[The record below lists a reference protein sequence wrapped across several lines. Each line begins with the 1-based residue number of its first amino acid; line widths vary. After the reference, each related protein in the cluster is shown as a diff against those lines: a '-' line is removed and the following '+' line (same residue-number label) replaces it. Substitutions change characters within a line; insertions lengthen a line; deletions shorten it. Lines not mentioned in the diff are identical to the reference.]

1 VSATEPRGTAAPA
14 SNRLDLEAAA
24 ELEKRYDSEVSF
36 RQLRG
41 VTAAIVSTLL
51 VALSAFHYYTAGFGI
66 LTEHWHKSIH
76 LAAVLGLIFI
86 MFPTKLDGLPKIGGV
101 PVHDWLLAGLI
112 AAACFYLPI
121 VFDELTFRIGMPNT
135 WDMVMGTVMIVLVLE
150 ATRRAMGWVLPA
162 IVVVFILYGLFGNHL
177 SGVLAHP
184 GSNWEGFL
192 SHVYLT
198 QEGIFGIPVKVV
210 ATFVFHFVLF
220 GVLATRMG
228 LGQFF
233 IDLASIIAGRYAGG
247 PAKVAV
253 VSSAMFG
260 TISGSSIANTVTT
273 GSLTIPA
280 MKRIG
285 YKPHFAGAVEAAAS
299 AGGQITPPI
308 MGAAA
313 FVMIEFLEISLTT
326 LLVAAA
332 IPAAMHFWG
341 VFVQVHFEAKRL
353 GLRGLDEDE
362 IPKLWPTIRDGW
374 PTVIPLVLLVWVI
387 IDGYT
392 PYLAAF
398 AGISACIVVGFL
410 NPKNRLTIKDLW
422 DAFDLGSRYALAV
435 GAAAAAVGIVVG
447 VVTLTGAGFRIGFI
461 VTQAAAQTAEMFRP
475 IVDAL
480 PAGFGSMQGLTLFMT
495 LVFVALVCIAMGAG
509 IPTTAL
515 YIVLAA
521 IAAPAVQQLGVPPI
535 AAHLFILYYGILAD
549 LTPPVCVSAYA
560 AAGIAGSNPFR
571 TGLTAFRLGMAKA
584 TVPFVFAYAP
594 VMLIV
599 VPDFTWGAFLF
610 TVGTCAVGV
619 LILGIGMTGYAFT
632 HMGLVSQVV
641 LVIGSLLMISPSG
654 PMTAVGAV
662 LAAPVLALNYLRARK
677 AKSSGASEAVR

>member
-1 VSATEPRGTAAPA
+1 MSASDPKGTGAAPGLA
-14 SNRLDLEAAA
+14 KLDLDAAA
-24 ELEKRYDSEVSF
+24 ELEKKYDSEVNF
-36 RQLRG
+36 RALHG
-41 VTAAIVSTLL
+41 PVAVFVSALL
-51 VALSAFHYYTAGFGI
+51 VALSVFHYYTAGFGI

-86 MFPTKLDGLPKIGGV
+86 MFPTRREFGPKLGGV
-101 PVHDWLLAGLI
+101 PVTDWAMAIAI

-135 WDMVMGTVMIVLVLE
+135 WDMVMGTVMVVLVLE

-162 IVVVFILYGLFGNHL
+162 IVVVFILYGLFGNNL

-184 GSNWEGFL
+184 GSSWEAFL

-233 IDLASIIAGRYAGG
+233 IDIAAMIAGRYPGG

-280 MKRIG
+280 MKRVG

-313 FVMIEFLEISLTT
+313 FVMIEFLNIPLTT
-326 LLVAAA
+326 LLIAAA
-332 IPAAMHFWG
+332 VPAFMHFWG

-353 GLRGLDEDE
+353 GLRGMPENE

-374 PTVIPLVLLVWVI
+374 PTVIPLVLLVYVI

-398 AGISACIVVGFL
+398 VGISACIVVGFL
-410 NPKNRLTIKDLW
+410 NPRNRLTLKDLW
-422 DAFDLGSRYALAV
+422 DAFDMGARYALAV

-447 VVTLTGAGFRIGFI
+447 VVTLTGAGFRISFI

-475 IVDAL
+475 IVEAL
-480 PAGFGSMQGLTLFMT
+480 PAGMGSMQGLTLFMT
-495 LVFVALVCIAMGAG
+495 LVFIALVCIAMGCG

-521 IAAPAVQQLGVPPI
+521 IAAPAVQQLGVPPL

-549 LTPPVCVSAYA
+549 LTPPVCVAAYA

-594 VMLIV
+594 VMLIMV
-599 VPDFTWGAFLF
+599 DDFTWGAFLF
-610 TVGTCAVGV
+610 TTITCAIGV
-619 LILGIGMTGYAFT
+619 LCLGIGMTGYCFT
-632 HMGLVSQVV
+632 HMGIVSQVV
-641 LVIGSLLMISPSG
+641 LVFSSLLMISPSVM
-654 PMTAVGAV
+654 MTAVGAAI
-662 LAAPVLALNYLRARK
+662 AAPVLALNWVRAR
-677 AKSSGASEAVR
+677 AAPAPA

>member
-1 VSATEPRGTAAPA
+1 VTTQNTSTK
-14 SNRLDLEAAA
+14 LDLEAAA
-24 ELEKRYDSEVSF
+24 RLEQEADTELRF
-36 RQLRG
+36 RTLTG
-41 VTAAIVSTLL
+41 ATAKLASALL

-66 LTEHWHKSIH
+66 LTEHWHKAIH
-76 LAAVLGLIFI
+76 LAGVLGLIFL
-86 MFPTKLDGLPKIGGV
+86 MFPGGRLSLGPKLGGV
-101 PVHDWLLAGLI
+101 PAVDWLLAGAVV
-112 AAACFYLPI
+112 AATIYLPVI
-121 VFDELTFRIGMPNT
+121 FDDLTFRIGNPNGT
-135 WDMVMGTVMIVLVLE
+135 DVLMGTIMVVLTLE
-150 ATRRAMGWVLPA
+150 ATRRSMGWVLPG
-162 IVVVFILYGLFGNHL
+162 IVVVFILYALYGNHL

-184 GSNWEGFL
+184 GADWAGFVN
-192 SHVYLT
+192 HVYLT
-198 QEGIFGIPVKVV
+198 QEGIFGIPAKVV

-220 GVLATRMG
+220 GVIATRMG

-233 IDLASIIAGRYAGG
+233 IDIAAVIAGRYPGG

-253 VSSAMFG
+253 LSSAMFG

-280 MKRIG
+280 MKKVG

-313 FVMIEFLEISLTT
+313 FVMIEFLEIPLTT

-332 IPAAMHFWG
+332 VPAAMHFWG

-353 GLRGLDEDE
+353 GLKGMPESEL
-362 IPKLWPTIRDGW
+362 PKLWPTIRDGW

-387 IDGYT
+387 VDGYT

-398 AGISACIVVGFL
+398 AGITACIIVGFL
-410 NPKNRLTIKDLW
+410 NPRNRLTLRDLW
-422 DAFDLGSRYALAV
+422 DAFDMGARYALAV
-435 GAAAAAVGIVVG
+435 GAAAAAVGMVVG

-461 VTQAAAQTAEMFRP
+461 VTQAAGQTAMFFQP
-475 IVDAL
+475 VIDIL
-480 PAGFGSMQGLTLFMT
+480 PAGWASIQGLTLFLT
-495 LVFVALVCIAMGAG
+495 LVFVALVCIAMGCG

-521 IAAPAVQQLGVPPI
+521 IAAPAVVQLGVPPL

-549 LTPPVCVSAYA
+549 LTPPVCVAAYA

-571 TGLTAFRLGMAKA
+571 TGLTAFRLGAAKA

-594 VMLIV
+594 VMLIM
-599 VPDFTWGAFLF
+599 VPDFTLGSFLF
-610 TVGTCAVGV
+610 VTVTCAVGV
-619 LILGIGMTGYAFT
+619 LVLGIGLTGYAFT
-632 HMGLVSQVV
+632 HMGLGSQLGLV
-641 LVIGSLLMISPSG
+641 LAALLMISPNG
-654 PMTAVGAV
+654 PLTAVGAV
-662 LAAPVLALNYLRARK
+662 IAAPILAFNLLRSRRPTP
-677 AKSSGASEAVR
+677 VPVPR

>member
-1 VSATEPRGTAAPA
+1 MSASDPKGTGAAPGLA
-14 SNRLDLEAAA
+14 KLDLDAAA
-24 ELEKRYDSEVSF
+24 ELEKKYDTEVSF
-36 RQLRG
+36 RDLHG
-41 VTAAIVSTLL
+41 PTAIFVSAML

-86 MFPTKLDGLPKIGGV
+86 MFPTKHEFGPRIGNV
-101 PVHDWLLAGLI
+101 PVTDWVLAALV
-112 AAACFYLPI
+112 AASCFYLPL
-121 VFDELTFRIGMPNT
+121 VFDELTFRIGMPNLP
-135 WDMVMGTVMIVLVLE
+135 DMIMGTIMIVLVLE
-150 ATRRAMGWVLPA
+150 TTRRAMGWVLPA
-162 IVVVFILYGLFGNHL
+162 IVIVFILYGLFGNHL

-184 GSNWEGFL
+184 GSSWEAFL

-233 IDLASIIAGRYAGG
+233 IDIASIIAGKYPGG

-260 TISGSSIANTVTT
+260 SISGSSIANTVTT

-280 MKRIG
+280 MKRVG

-313 FVMIEFLEISLTT
+313 FVMIEFLEIPLTT
-326 LLVAAA
+326 LLIAAA
-332 IPAAMHFWG
+332 VPAAMHFWG

-353 GLRGLDEDE
+353 GLRGMEPNE
-362 IPKLWPTIRDGW
+362 IPRLWPTIRDGW
-374 PTVIPLVLLVWVI
+374 PTVIPLVLLVYVI
-387 IDGYT
+387 MQGYT

-398 AGISACIVVGFL
+398 VGISACIVVGFL
-410 NPKNRLTIKDLW
+410 NPRNRITLKDLW
-422 DAFDLGSRYALAV
+422 DAFDMGARYALAV

-447 VVTLTGAGFRIGFI
+447 VVTLTGAGFRVSFI
-461 VTQAAAQTAEMFRP
+461 VTQAAVQTAEFFRP
-475 IVDAL
+475 VVEML
-480 PAGFGSMQGLTLFMT
+480 PASIGSMQGLTLFIT
-495 LVFVALVCIAMGAG
+495 LVFIALICIAMGAG

-521 IAAPAVQQLGVPPI
+521 IAAPAVQQLGVPPL

-549 LTPPVCVSAYA
+549 LTPPVCVAAYA

-571 TGLTAFRLGMAKA
+571 TGITAFRLGMAKA

-594 VMLIV
+594 VMLIMV
-599 VPDFTWGAFLF
+599 DDFTLSAFLF
-610 TVGTCAVGV
+610 TTITCAIGV
-619 LILGIGMTGYAFT
+619 LLLGIGMTGYAFT
-632 HMGLVSQVV
+632 HMGLVSQGV
-641 LVIGSLLMISPSG
+641 LVLASLLMISPSVV
-654 PMTAVGAV
+654 MTAAGAV
-662 LAAPVLALNYLRARK
+662 IAAPVLALNWMRAR
-677 AKSSGASEAVR
+677 ALPATA

>member
-1 VSATEPRGTAAPA
+1 MSASDPRGTAAPSGRA
-14 SNRLDLEAAA
+14 KLDLDAAA
-24 ELEKRYDSEVSF
+24 ELEKKYDTEVAF
-36 RQLRG
+36 RDLKG
-41 VTAAIVSTLL
+41 PTAVFVSAML
-51 VALSAFHYYTAGFGI
+51 VALSVFHYYTAGFGI

-86 MFPTKLDGLPKIGGV
+86 MFPTRHEFGPRIGNV
-101 PVHDWLLAGLI
+101 PVTDWVL
-112 AAACFYLPI
+112 AAAVASSAFYLPL
-121 VFDELTFRIGMPNT
+121 VFDELTFRIGMPNLP
-135 WDMVMGTVMIVLVLE
+135 DMIMGTIMIVLVLE
-150 ATRRAMGWVLPA
+150 TTRRAMGWVLPA
-162 IVVVFILYGLFGNHL
+162 IVIVFILYGLFGNNL

-184 GSNWEGFL
+184 GSSWEAFL

-233 IDLASIIAGRYAGG
+233 IDIASIIAGRYPGG

-260 TISGSSIANTVTT
+260 SISGSSIANTVTT

-280 MKRIG
+280 MKRVG

-313 FVMIEFLEISLTT
+313 FVMIEFLEIPLTT
-326 LLVAAA
+326 LLIAAA
-332 IPAAMHFWG
+332 VPAAMHFWG

-353 GLRGLDEDE
+353 GLRGMDPNE
-362 IPKLWPTIRDGW
+362 IPRLWPTIRDGW
-374 PTVIPLVLLVWVI
+374 PTVIPLVLLVYVI
-387 IDGYT
+387 MQGYT

-410 NPKNRLTIKDLW
+410 NPRNRMTLKDLW
-422 DAFDLGSRYALAV
+422 DAFDMGARYALAV

-447 VVTLTGAGFRIGFI
+447 VVTLTGAGFRISFI
-461 VTQAAAQTAEMFRP
+461 VTQAAVQTAELFRP
-475 IVDAL
+475 IVEVL
-480 PAGFGSMQGLTLFMT
+480 PAGIGSMQGLTLFIT
-495 LVFVALVCIAMGAG
+495 LVFIALICIAMGAG

-521 IAAPAVQQLGVPPI
+521 IAAPAVQQLGVPPL

-549 LTPPVCVSAYA
+549 LTPPVCVAAYA

-594 VMLIV
+594 VMLIM

-610 TVGTCAVGV
+610 TTITCAIGV
-619 LILGIGMTGYAFT
+619 LLLGIGMTGYAFT
-632 HMGLVSQVV
+632 HMGLASQGV
-641 LVIGSLLMISPSG
+641 LVLASLLMISPSVV
-654 PMTAVGAV
+654 MTAAGAV
-662 LAAPVLALNYLRARK
+662 IAAPVLGFNWLRAR
-677 AKSSGASEAVR
+677 ARPAPG

>member
-1 VSATEPRGTAAPA
+1 VSASGPRGTAAPSA
-14 SNRLDLEAAA
+14 TRLDLETAA
-24 ELEKRYDSEVSF
+24 EIEKKYDSEITF

-41 VTAAIVSTLL
+41 VTAAFASALL
-51 VALSAFHYYTAGFGI
+51 VALSVFHYYTAGFGI

-86 MFPTKLDGLPKIGGV
+86 MFPTRLDFLPRVGGV
-101 PVHDWLLAGLI
+101 PLHDWALALLI
-112 AAACFYLPI
+112 AAACFYLPM
-121 VFDELTFRIGMPNT
+121 VFDELTFRIGMPNA
-135 WDMVMGTVMIVLVLE
+135 WDMMMGTLMIVLVLE
-150 ATRRAMGWVLPA
+150 ATRRAMGWVLPV
-162 IVVVFILYGLFGNHL
+162 IVIVFILYGLFGNHL

-184 GSNWEGFL
+184 GSSWEGFL

-233 IDLASIIAGRYAGG
+233 IDLASILAGRYAGG

-253 VSSAMFG
+253 FSSAMFG
-260 TISGSSIANTVTT
+260 SISGSSIANTVTT

-326 LLVAAA
+326 LLLAAI

-353 GLRGLDEDE
+353 GLRGLEEHE
-362 IPKLWPTIRDGW
+362 IPRLWPTIRDGW
-374 PTVIPLVLLVWVI
+374 PTVVPLVLLVAVI
-387 IDGYT
+387 VQGYT
-392 PYLAAF
+392 PYYAAF
-398 AGISACIVVGFL
+398 TGITACIVVGFI
-410 NPKNRLTIKDLW
+410 NPRNRLTLKDLW
-422 DAFDLGSRYALAV
+422 HAFDLGSRYALAV

-461 VTQAAAQTAEMFRP
+461 VTQAAVQAAEFFRP
-475 IVDAL
+475 VVELL
-480 PAGFGSMQGLTLFMT
+480 PPGFGSMEGLTLFMT
-495 LVFVALVCIAMGAG
+495 LIFVALVCVAMGAG

-599 VPDFTWGAFLF
+599 VPDFTWSAFLF
-610 TVGTCAVGV
+610 TVTTCAIGV
-619 LILGIGMTGYAFT
+619 LALGIGLTGYAFT
-632 HMGLVSQVV
+632 HMGIVSQVV
-641 LVIGSLLMISPSG
+641 LVVSSLLMISPSL
-654 PMTAVGAV
+654 PMTSVGGA
-662 LAAPVLALNYLRARK
+662 LAAPVLLLNWLRSR
-677 AKSSGASEAVR
+677 R